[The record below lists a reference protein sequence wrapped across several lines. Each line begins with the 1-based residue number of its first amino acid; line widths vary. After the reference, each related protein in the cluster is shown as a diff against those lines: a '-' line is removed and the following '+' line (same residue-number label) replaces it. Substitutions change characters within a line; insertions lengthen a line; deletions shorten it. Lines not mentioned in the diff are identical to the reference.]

1 MTVLREANGA
11 AMNVSSSPRQV
22 ILCIDDDSEQLKLR
36 TMILSSV
43 GYTVLTATNA
53 AAGLHLFMH
62 NRVDLVISDHVLP
75 DAAGAD
81 LLGEMKRANP
91 KLPVVLL
98 SGFSETPA
106 GIEPADMFLTKG
118 IAVPDFLAAIAKLLS
133 RRAKSASSVN
143 S

>member
-36 TMILSSV
+36 TMILSSA

-75 DAAGAD
+75 DAPGAD

>member
-1 MTVLREANGA
+1 
-11 AMNVSSSPRQV
+11 MNVSSSPRQV
-22 ILCIDDDSEQLKLR
+22 VLCIDDDSEQLKLR
-36 TMILSSV
+36 TMILSSA

-75 DAAGAD
+75 DAPGAD

-91 KLPVVLL
+91 KLPVVL

-106 GIEPADMFLTKG
+106 GIEAADIFLTKG
-118 IAVPDFLAAIAKLLS
+118 MAVPDFLVAIAKLLS
-133 RRAKSASSVN
+133 RRAKSAGNVN